1 MHWVEVDG
9 YPMPVLLGGHPALD
23 FCNTWAG
30 WETPPPPEPPQPP
43 GTPPPPD
50 TPPPADLPN
59 QDWLG
64 DFDRL
69 AVWAGHAGVLTPDTV
84 RRLRD
89 AGHREPAAADRTVD
103 DARRL
108 RSALHDVLL
117 DPADDAAF
125 RHVAAQAERAA
136 AHTVLANGPDG
147 IARWTL
153 PADAGLALPVLAA
166 ARAGADLLTSPDRTR
181 VRACPGEMCGWLFL
195 DPRGRRRWCSMAVC
209 GNRAKVRA
217 YASRRRPD

>member
-30 WETPPPPEPPQPP
+30 W
-43 GTPPPPD
+43 D
-50 TPPPADLPN
+50 TPPTPDQPPTPDAPPTPDRPD

-69 AVWAGHAGVLTPDTV
+69 AVWAGHAGLLSPDTV

-89 AGHREPAAADRTVD
+89 AGHLDPAGARQAVD

-117 DPADDAAF
+117 DPTDEAAF
-125 RHVAAQAERAA
+125 RHVAAQARRAA
-136 AHTVLANGPDG
+136 GHAVLENGPDG
-147 IARWTL
+147 VARWTL
-153 PADAGLALPVLAA
+153 PADTGPALPVLAA
-166 ARAGADLLTSPDRTR
+166 ARAGADLLSTPERTR
-181 VRACPGEMCGWLFL
+181 IRACPGEMCGWLFL
-195 DPRGRRRWCSMAVC
+195 DPRGRRRWCSMAAC

-217 YASRRRPD
+217 YASRHRPG